1 MVQVMGAQ
9 IRLNSISPVSRCKPA
24 QCRPVEYLL
33 RRPSRRRF
41 FALQHFSPY
50 PTIRRIASKRHK
62 GNPVAYQHRYLDG
75 SSLDLPVGKVVCI
88 GRNYLEHI
96 RELNNAVPETP
107 ILFIKPSTALVGL
120 DEPIRLP
127 VGRGECHHE
136 VELAVLI
143 GRELQNADADA
154 ARQAVAGYGIALDL
168 TLRDLQNELKK
179 KGHPWETAKAFDGS
193 CPLSPFLKPEALP
206 DPQAA
211 DLALRVNG
219 ELRQQG
225 NTRQMMAGIL
235 ELMAHI
241 STHFTLRPGDVVL
254 TGTPAGVGPLQ
265 SGDQLILD
273 LAGHAF
279 AARVA

>member
-1 MVQVMGAQ
+1 M
-9 IRLNSISPVSRCKPA
+9 
-24 QCRPVEYLL
+24 
-33 RRPSRRRF
+33 
-41 FALQHFSPY
+41 
-50 PTIRRIASKRHK
+50 
-62 GNPVAYQHRYLDG
+62 AYRHRYLDG
-75 SSLDLPVGKVVCI
+75 DPLDLPVGKVVCI

-107 ILFIKPSTALVGL
+107 ILFMKPATSLAGL

-127 VGRGECHHE
+127 AGRGECHHE
-136 VELAVLI
+136 VELAVLV
-143 GRELQNADADA
+143 GRELHNANPES
-154 ARQAVAGYGIALDL
+154 ARQAVVGYGVALDL

-206 DPQAA
+206 DPQAT

-225 NTRQMMAGIL
+225 NTRQMMVGIL
-235 ELMAHI
+235 ELMAYI
-241 STHFTLRPGDVVL
+241 STHFSLQPGDVVL

-265 SGDQLILD
+265 AGDELLLS
-273 LAGHAF
+273 LAGHDF
-279 AARVA
+279 AARIAS

>member
-1 MVQVMGAQ
+1 M
-9 IRLNSISPVSRCKPA
+9 
-24 QCRPVEYLL
+24 
-33 RRPSRRRF
+33 
-41 FALQHFSPY
+41 
-50 PTIRRIASKRHK
+50 
-62 GNPVAYQHRYLDG
+62 AYQHRYLDG
-75 SSLDLPVGKVVCI
+75 SPLDLPVGKVVCI

-107 ILFIKPSTALVGL
+107 ILFMKPATALLDL

-143 GRELQNADADA
+143 GRELRDADPET
-154 ARQAVAGYGIALDL
+154 ARPAVAGYGIALDL

-179 KGHPWETAKAFDGS
+179 KGHPWEVAKAFDGS
-193 CPLSPFLKPEALP
+193 CPLSPFLKPEALA
-206 DPQAA
+206 DPQAT

-225 NTRQMMAGIL
+225 NTRQMMIGIF
-235 ELMAHI
+235 ELLAYI
-241 STHFTLRPGDVVL
+241 STHFTLQPGDVVL

-265 SGDQLILD
+265 PGDRLILN
-273 LAGHAF
+273 LAGQEF

>member
-1 MVQVMGAQ
+1 M
-9 IRLNSISPVSRCKPA
+9 
-24 QCRPVEYLL
+24 
-33 RRPSRRRF
+33 
-41 FALQHFSPY
+41 
-50 PTIRRIASKRHK
+50 
-62 GNPVAYQHRYLDG
+62 AYRHRYLDG
-75 SSLDLPVGKVVCI
+75 DPLDLPVGKVVCI

-107 ILFIKPSTALVGL
+107 ILFMKPATSLAGL

-127 VGRGECHHE
+127 AGRGECHHE
-136 VELAVLI
+136 VELAVLV
-143 GRELQNADADA
+143 GRELRNANPESS
-154 ARQAVAGYGIALDL
+154 RQAVVGYGVALDL

-206 DPQAA
+206 DPQAT

-225 NTRQMMAGIL
+225 NTRQMMVGIL
-235 ELMAHI
+235 ELMAYI
-241 STHFTLRPGDVVL
+241 STHFSLQPGDVVL

-265 SGDQLILD
+265 AGDELLLS
-273 LAGHAF
+273 LAGHDF
-279 AARVA
+279 AARIAS